1 VTLKQPLLIYDGDCN
16 FCTYCVDYAKAVTG
30 DSVDYQPYQA
40 VQHEFP
46 DIGEADFQS
55 AIQLVHTDGRVT
67 SGARAAF
74 EVLALGGHG
83 RLWTACYQRLPL
95 FGKLSETLYRIVAA
109 NRERCYRLSK
119 VLFGTRLRPL
129 SLSLTIWI
137 YLRLLALVYLA
148 AFVSFAAQAPG
159 LIGAEGIVP
168 VGNYFSAV
176 DDSYGPEKYWFL
188 LSLFW
193 LDSSAASI
201 ALICWLGVALSVLL
215 LLNYRPLL
223 CLIGLYLLH
232 LSLYTGGQVF
242 MTFQWDNL
250 LLECGFLAIFLQH
263 SPRLFVWLHR
273 WLLFRFMLQSGLVKW
288 FSGDESW
295 HDLSALAFHFETQP
309 LPTALA
315 WYADKLPDLVLQA
328 GVVFTFVIEC
338 LIPLLIL
345 MPRRPR
351 LVAAVCIA
359 LFQLLI
365 SLTGSYNYFNF
376 LTVSLCLL
384 ILDDRSLAKLVP
396 GFIRDRRQSLSTG
409 RGSWRRAGLPVAV
422 AVVYFWTSATLLAV
436 TSRRAEISGFS
447 RELLA
452 WTAPLHMANGYGLF
466 AVMTKQRREII
477 IEGSADGI
485 EWRAYELPYKPG
497 RLNRA
502 PVWATPHQPRLDWHL
517 WFAALAPVEQNPW
530 FKNLMVRLLSG
541 SQPVLDLFAYNP
553 FPDQPPQYVRA
564 KLYQYHFT
572 DWDTRRETG
581 AWWRRT
587 YVGEF
592 FPAAG
597 LVMRSDP
604 FDDPGSAD
612 K

>member
-1 VTLKQPLLIYDGDCN
+1 MTLTRPLLIYDGDCA
-16 FCTYCVDYAKAVTG
+16 FCRYCVDYARAATG
-30 DSVDYQPYQA
+30 ETIDYQPYQA
-40 VQHEFP
+40 VQHQFP
-46 DIGEADFQS
+46 DISEAEFRS
-55 AIQLVHTDGRVT
+55 AIQLVHSDGHIT
-67 SGARAAF
+67 HGANAAF
-74 EVLALGGHG
+74 EVLALGDHN
-83 RLWTACYQRLPL
+83 RFWEICYRRVPGFASLT
-95 FGKLSETLYRIVAA
+95 ERIYNVVAA
-109 NRERCYRLSK
+109 HREPCHRLSK
-119 VLFGTRLRPL
+119 SLFGPKARPQ

-148 AFVSFAAQAPG
+148 AFASFAVQAPG
-159 LIGAEGIVP
+159 LIGPEGIVP
-168 VGNYFSAV
+168 VTDYFAAIDS
-176 DDSYGPEKYWFL
+176 SYGLEKYWFL

-193 LDSSAASI
+193 LDSSATTI
-201 ALICWLGVALSVLL
+201 ALVCWLGVVLSLL
-215 LLNYRPLL
+215 LFLNVRPLL

-232 LSLYTGGQVF
+232 LTLYTGGQVF

-250 LLECGFLAIFLQH
+250 LLECGFLALFLQH

-273 WLLFRFMLQSGLVKW
+273 WLLFRFMWQSGLVKW
-288 FSGDESW
+288 LSGDESW
-295 HDLSALAFHFETQP
+295 RQLTALTFHFETQP
-309 LPTALA
+309 LPSALA
-315 WYADKLPDLVLQA
+315 WYAAKLPELVLQA
-328 GVVFTFVIEC
+328 GVVFTGVIEL
-338 LIPLLIL
+338 LIPFLIL
-345 MPRRPR
+345 MPRQPR
-351 LVAAVCIA
+351 LLAVLCIA
-359 LFQLLI
+359 VFQLLI
-365 SLTGSYNYFNF
+365 TLTGSYNYFNF

>member
-1 VTLKQPLLIYDGDCN
+1 VTLKQALLIYDGDCD
-16 FCTYCVDYAKAVTG
+16 FCLYCVDYARAATG

-40 VQHEFP
+40 VQHQFP
-46 DIGEADFQS
+46 DINEASFQG
-55 AIQLVHTDGRVT
+55 AIQLVHTDGHVT

-74 EVLALGGHG
+74 EVLALGG
-83 RLWTACYQRLPL
+83 RSRFWAACYRRVPL
-95 FGKLSETLYRIVAA
+95 LGKISERIYTFVAA
-109 NRERCYRLSK
+109 NRGGCYRLSK
-119 VLFGTRLRPL
+119 ALFGPDPRPQ
-129 SLSLTIWI
+129 SLSLTVWI
-137 YLRLLALVYLA
+137 YLRLLALVYLV
-148 AFVSFAAQAPG
+148 AFASFIAQAPG
-159 LIGAEGIVP
+159 LIGPEGIVP
-168 VGNYFSAV
+168 VADYFAAV

-193 LDSSAASI
+193 LDSSATTI
-201 ALICWLGVALSVLL
+201 AVVAWLGVALSVLL
-215 LLNYRPLL
+215 FVNVRPLL
-223 CLIGLYLLH
+223 CLVSLYLLH
-232 LSLYTGGQVF
+232 LTLYTGGQVF

-273 WLLFRFMLQSGLVKW
+273 WLLFRLMLQSGIVKW
-288 FSGDESW
+288 MSGDESW
-295 HDLSALAFHFETQP
+295 HDLSALVFHFETQP

-328 GVVFTFVIEC
+328 GVLFTFAIEL
-338 LIPLLIL
+338 LIPFLIL

-359 LFQLLI
+359 VFQLLI

-384 ILDDRSLAKLVP
+384 LLDDQSLATLVP
-396 GFIRDRRQSLSTG
+396 GFLRDRRQSLSTS
-409 RGSWRRAGLPVAV
+409 RRSWRRAMLPATV
-422 AVVYFWTSATLLAV
+422 AVVYFWTTATLLAI
-436 TSRRAEISGFS
+436 TGRRTEISGFS

-466 AVMTKQRREII
+466 AVMTKQRAEII

-485 EWRAYELPYKPG
+485 EWRVYELPYKPG
-497 RLNRA
+497 LLDRA
-502 PVWATPHQPRLDWHL
+502 PVWAAPHQPRLDWQL

-530 FKNLMVRLLSG
+530 FKNLVVRLLMG

-553 FPDQPPQYVRA
+553 FPDEPPKYVRA
-564 KLYQYHFT
+564 KLYQYHFS

-581 AWWRRT
+581 AWWTRT
-587 YVGEF
+587 YAGEF

-597 LVMRSDP
+597 LVMQSEI
-604 FDDPGSAD
+604 FD
-612 K
+612 